1 MSASLLE
8 RYLKTA
14 PGTRRKARKI
24 PLLDDRIM
32 APCGVFLR
40 ITIAFLLLCFPV
52 AAETLATSSDN
63 QPQKINGKA
72 KIIR

>member
-1 MSASLLE
+1 MTGSWH
-8 RYLKTA
+8 RV
-14 PGTRRKARKI
+14 
-24 PLLDDRIM
+24 
-32 APCGVFLR
+32 GVFLR